1 MASTPFAKPAAA
13 AGTTFKVLIV
23 AQPAALLQHMEK
35 IVQATEGATLV
46 GSFGSIQDLVDWT
59 TWEGRRS
66 GWQIAFVDE
75 KFAFEERFIPRLQG
89 CVRGNGVFVAIVDH
103 LWKEV
108 RERCAGIGIY
118 DIVERGDLVAFQDN
132 LEKHVRA
139 SR

>member
-1 MASTPFAKPAAA
+1 MASIPPAKTAVADK
-13 AGTTFKVLIV
+13 TFRVLIV

-35 IVQATEGATLV
+35 IVRATEGATLV

-66 GWQIAFVDE
+66 GWQIAYVDE
-75 KFAFEERFIPRLQG
+75 KFAFEEQFVPRLQG
-89 CVRGNGVFVAIVDH
+89 CVRGHGTFVAIVDH

-108 RERCAGIGIY
+108 RERCAGIGIH
-118 DIVERGDLVAFQDN
+118 DIAERGDLVAFQDN
-132 LEKHVRA
+132 LEKHVRR

>member
-1 MASTPFAKPAAA
+1 MASTPSAIPAAA
-13 AGTTFKVLIV
+13 AGKTFKVLII
-23 AQPAALLQHMEK
+23 AQPPGLLQHMEK
-35 IVQATEGATLV
+35 IVRDTDGADLV
-46 GSFGSIQDLVDWT
+46 GSFGSVEDLVDWM

-66 GWQIAFVDE
+66 GWQLAFVDE

-89 CVRGNGVFVAIVDH
+89 CVGGGGAFVAIVDH

-108 RERCAGIGIY
+108 RARCAGIGIH

-132 LEKHVRA
+132 LEKHIRG